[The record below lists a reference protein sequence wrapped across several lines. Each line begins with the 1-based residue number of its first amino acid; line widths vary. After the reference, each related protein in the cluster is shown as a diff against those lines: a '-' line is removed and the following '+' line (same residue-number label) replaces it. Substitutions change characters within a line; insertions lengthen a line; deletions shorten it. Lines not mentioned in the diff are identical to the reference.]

1 MPKPLTLRQQIVW
14 ILVPTLLYGVL
25 FLLRPFL
32 ISPYCATHPTLC
44 TPDSVNALD
53 HYAYFH
59 GYVMADFASNIV
71 QNGVA
76 LITLLAPFLIF
87 GLNRIALRITL
98 ALLSISA
105 INAMF
110 MEGVRALVQR
120 PRPVVLSAPLTEG
133 LNINHYTSFYSGHTS
148 FVALATLF
156 TWLWIRKIKNQ
167 NHGIRFSQMA
177 LIAYPVCTISTGILR
192 VIGGRHY
199 PTDVLGG
206 IFFGSA
212 IGWIWSD
219 YFLNRIDFQT
229 PSSPSI

>member
-14 ILVPTLLYGVL
+14 ILTPAALYGVL

-32 ISPYCATHPTLC
+32 ISPHCATHPTLC
-44 TPDSVNALD
+44 TPESVNALD
-53 HYAYFH
+53 QYAYFH
-59 GYVMADFASNIV
+59 GSVMADFASNIV

-87 GLNRIALRITL
+87 GLKRIALRIML

-133 LNINHYTSFYSGHTS
+133 LNINQYTSFYSGHTS

-156 TWLWIRKIKNQ
+156 TWLWTRKIENQ
-167 NHGIRFSQMA
+167 NHGIPLRRMA
-177 LIAYPVCTISTGILR
+177 LIAYPVCTVSTGILR

-206 IFFGSA
+206 IIFGSA
-212 IGWIWSD
+212 IGWIWST
-219 YFLNRIDFQT
+219 YFLSRIEVQL